1 MTRGSAA
8 DAGVDA
14 GSSAG
19 ADAAATAL
27 LLAQERL
34 RLLARLN
41 HDLRTPLAQIAARAH
56 GDGLDD
62 IAHLARRQ
70 LAWLG
75 DLHACARYE
84 VAAPDLAPA
93 PTYLHALLQ
102 AHGVRYQPQSLPGL
116 AMLDARLLAQV
127 LERMAGHSG
136 APLVLDVAAA
146 ADGMLALAF
155 HTGDDNGDAS
165 DNDNGSSNGSGNW
178 SRSNVGTGIG
188 AGAGMGVAWTDVRAT
203 LERDDLAPGLVLAA
217 HLVCAMGGRLQ
228 QAGTALRF
236 TLTAAPADED
246 QAIPPNPF
254 TARDAL
260 PTPFGDGLTV
270 LVLEPHDAMRDYL
283 TEVFDS
289 AGFTLCYDVQELD
302 GIPPALVVC
311 ADADAEAEADDNAN
325 ANTGTAAA
333 AAAAAPAAAADGAHG
348 YRYQT
353 APRLLHALRP
363 PARPEDFEVVLFKP
377 APAQQLL
384 AAARRLLGK

>member
-1 MTRGSAA
+1 MMRGSAA

-14 GSSAG
+14 NAGAG
-19 ADAAATAL
+19 ADATAL

-41 HDLRTPLAQIAARAH
+41 HDLRAPLAQIAARAH

-62 IAHLARRQ
+62 IAGLAHRQ

-84 VAAPDLAPA
+84 VAAPELAPA
-93 PTYLHALLQ
+93 PTYLHALMQ

-127 LERMAGHSG
+127 LERVAGHSG

-155 HTGDDNGDAS
+155 HTGDGNGDAG
-165 DNDNGSSNGSGNW
+165 DNDNDNDTGGGSGSGSSHGSGNW

-188 AGAGMGVAWTDVRAT
+188 AGAGMDVAWTDVHAT

-217 HLVCAMGGRLQ
+217 HLVRAMGGRLQ
-228 QAGTALRF
+228 QAGAALRF

-246 QAIPPNPF
+246 QAMPPNPF
-254 TARDAL
+254 TARDEL
-260 PTPFGDGLTV
+260 PIPFGDGLTV

-311 ADADAEAEADDNAN
+311 ADADANASTG
-325 ANTGTAAA
+325 TGTAAA
-333 AAAAAPAAAADGAHG
+333 HVH
-348 YRYQT
+348 RYQT

-363 PARPEDFEVVLFKP
+363 PARAEDFEVVLFKP

-384 AAARRLLGK
+384 AAARCLLGK